1 MPKLEIANNN
11 RYGHRRIEE
20 VPRWDRWDTRMPDPK
35 DQLRVIDLY
44 HKSGS
49 KSKSEFVRARLL
61 GEHFK
66 VITVDKSAV
75 EYYRKLSELTAQVH
89 KIGINYNQVVRFLHI
104 TGRGTT
110 TQTLLQELIRLTKE
124 LTALQEK
131 AVSLTIDYRE
141 RDDKCPT
148 PL

>member
-1 MPKLEIANNN
+1 MEVFD
-11 RYGHRRIEE
+11 IE
-20 VPRWDRWDTRMPDPK
+20 
-35 DQLRVIDLY
+35 
-44 HKSGS
+44 SS
-49 KSKSEFVRARLL
+49 KSKSEFVRVRLL

-124 LTALQEK
+124 LTALQEQT
-131 AVSLTIDYRE
+131 VNLTIDYRE
-141 RDDKCPT
+141 KI
-148 PL
+148 

>member
-1 MPKLEIANNN
+1 MASERSRERVEKK
-11 RYGHRRIEE
+11 YG
-20 VPRWDRWDTRMPDPK
+20 DMPDKWDDWHVHLPGPNE
-35 DQLRVIDLY
+35 QLRVIDLY

-66 VITVDKSAV
+66 VIMVDKSAV
-75 EYYRKLSELTAQVH
+75 ECYRKLSELTAQVH
-89 KIGINYNQVVRFLHI
+89 KIGMKYNQVVRLLHI
-104 TGRGTT
+104 TEREIT

-124 LTALQEK
+124 LTALQEQT
-131 AVSLTIDYRE
+131 VSLTIDYRE
-141 RDDKCPT
+141 RDDKYPT

>member
-75 EYYRKLSELTAQVH
+75 EYYRKLSELTAEVH
-89 KIGINYNQVVRFLHI
+89 KIGVNYNQVVRFLHI
-104 TGRGTT
+104 TERETM

>member
-11 RYGHRRIEE
+11 RYGHRNTVE
-20 VPRWDRWDTRMPDPK
+20 VPHWDRWDTRMPDPK

-89 KIGINYNQVVRFLHI
+89 KIGTNYNQVVRLMHLY
-104 TGRGTT
+104 TAEKSVKA
-110 TQTLLQELIRLTKE
+110 LLQELILLTKE
-124 LTALQEK
+124 LTILQEQT
-131 AVSLTIDYRE
+131 VSLTVDYR
-141 RDDKCPT
+141 KKM
-148 PL
+148 